1 MRARGAETGERVP
14 AFGLRAALGA
24 AGRLGSVG
32 GRLAVRAGAL
42 AMVVGAGVG
51 GCYGANEDARPTVM
65 PAEVCSSEWW
75 NGHIESGSGAN
86 LPASGIDV
94 NTRCDAEGNT
104 PVHLALRREGVFTE
118 PEFNAVASVVRAG
131 ADLFADSKD
140 GATAVTLAEE
150 RFQRLLARWDRDLEK
165 LCDGVDVLDEA
176 VERERWENSLYYLIR
191 TDSGLEALEE
201 VRARTNARR
210 ERLPSCAR

>member
-14 AFGLRAALGA
+14 AFACREALGA
-24 AGRLGSVG
+24 AGRLKSVG

-42 AMVVGAGVG
+42 AMMVGAGVG
-51 GCYGANEDARPTVM
+51 GCYGVNDDARPTVM

-75 NGHIESGSGAN
+75 NGHIESGSGTNA
-86 LPASGIDV
+86 PASGIDV
-94 NTRCDAEGNT
+94 NSRCDAGGNT
-104 PVHLALRREGVFTE
+104 PVHLALRREGTFTE
-118 PEFNAVASVVRAG
+118 REFNAVASVVRAG